1 MSKRVR
7 EVATFHDRRRK
18 STKLMGAIPDKVPN
32 GKVGTGR
39 PSHPRGD
46 GQRLRHIGGD
56 RLSGLSDCYKKPPPN
71 SLEVGGVKVGI
82 VGMADIMENALAHL
96 DEPEEQVKDVLM
108 AELKAR
114 NYVPSSEEGVYL
126 KALWKEYRDVS
137 ARRREDVEETYQGIP
152 RDEISWY
159 PRVEES
165 RCEGCSSCVEF
176 CSQGVFA
183 FHDGKSKVVKP
194 YNCIV
199 GKSSCRA
206 FCPDK
211 AISFPT
217 RTQLKSTLTELR
229 TKRGLG

>member
-1 MSKRVR
+1 
-7 EVATFHDRRRK
+7 
-18 STKLMGAIPDKVPN
+18 
-32 GKVGTGR
+32 
-39 PSHPRGD
+39 
-46 GQRLRHIGGD
+46 
-56 RLSGLSDCYKKPPPN
+56 
-71 SLEVGGVKVGI
+71 
-82 VGMADIMENALAHL
+82 
-96 DEPEEQVKDVLM
+96 
-108 AELKAR
+108 
-114 NYVPSSEEGVYL
+114 VYL
-126 KALWKEYRDVS
+126 KALWKEYREQSV
-137 ARRREDVEETYQGIP
+137 RRREDVEETYHGIP

-159 PRVEES
+159 PRVDET

-217 RTQLKSTLTELR
+217 RTQLTSTLTELR
-229 TKRGLG
+229 TKRGLE